1 MFIHE
6 EYKRWETLMGIET
19 RVKYLKPKVIPEE
32 GAENRDLERKLS
44 IYHRVTEAKLY
55 YPSVLSTSELA
66 G

>member
-1 MFIHE
+1 
-6 EYKRWETLMGIET
+6 MGIET